1 MERCGGAMQTKNA
14 RPVIA
19 VYFGDPGKFDYP
31 FDKPMYV
38 ESYTAFT
45 KFCAERGM
53 DVVIVRGAESY
64 QGNMTFTHGWRFE
77 GSELVDLP
85 GPLTVDL
92 IYNKELAHTLVTN
105 PGDLVIN
112 DPVFDKIARDKWLT
126 YQAFPELMP
135 VTYQI
140 DSQNWREVLAKI
152 PSDKMVLKPVAGT
165 EARGIW
171 IGDKATIDET
181 TVDLSEPYI
190 AQPFIDSSAGIPG
203 LCEGLH
209 DLRIIV
215 FGGTPA
221 LAFLRLPKSGSL
233 VSNLS
238 QGGQA
243 KVVEFSDVPLA
254 VLDAVKRI
262 DDHYQ
267 DYPTRIYTADFFME
281 HGTDVYL
288 IETNTRPGF
297 PSLSAHGGR
306 YTQTF
311 FESLFRVLGAA
322 VATKHNS

>member
-1 MERCGGAMQTKNA
+1 MHKGSA
-14 RPVIA
+14 RPTIA

-31 FDKPMYV
+31 FNKPMYV
-38 ESYTAFT
+38 ESYAAFT

-53 DVVIVRGAESY
+53 DVVIVRGADSY
-64 QGNMTFTHGWRFE
+64 QGTMTFSHGWRFE
-77 GSELVDLP
+77 GDELVDVP

-112 DPVFDKIARDKWLT
+112 DPVFDTIARNKWLT
-126 YQAFPELMP
+126 YQAFSELMP
-135 VTYQI
+135 KTYQI
-140 DSQNWREVLAKI
+140 TAHNWREVFASI
-152 PSDKMVLKPVAGT
+152 PTEKVVLKPEAGT
-165 EARGIW
+165 EARGII
-171 IGDKATIDET
+171 IGDKSTIDGASL
-181 TVDLSEPYI
+181 DLSEPYI
-190 AQPFIDSSAGIPG
+190 AQPFIDSSAGIPN

-221 LAFLRLPKSGSL
+221 LAFLRLPKAGSL

-238 QGGQA
+238 QGGHA
-243 KVVEFSDVPLA
+243 KVVELSAVPPA
-254 VLDAVKRI
+254 VLDAVQRI
-262 DDHYQ
+262 DDYYK

-281 HGTDVYL
+281 GGKNVYL

-297 PSLSAHGGR
+297 PSLEAHGER

-311 FESLFRVLGAA
+311 FESLYAVLSAA
-322 VATKHNS
+322 VEAKKHTN